1 MSDLFGIGTD
11 RRSSRSEGFTVR
23 ADIAQNSAKLA
34 FAQMDYAAAP
44 GARRLAKGD
53 GAGAFA
59 LADAFEV
66 AMRFEPAG
74 SVGALTMSVS
84 SYKNELGG
92 VIGRAA
98 NAAAERRDNAAL
110 VAKEADARRAGV
122 EGVNLDEEL
131 IALTTY
137 QQSYNASARL
147 IQAASEMYET
157 LINMI

>member
-1 MSDLFGIGTD
+1 
-11 RRSSRSEGFTVR
+11 
-23 ADIAQNSAKLA
+23 
-34 FAQMDYAAAP
+34 
-44 GARRLAKGD
+44 
-53 GAGAFA
+53 
-59 LADAFEV
+59 
-66 AMRFEPAG
+66 MRFEPAG
-74 SVGALTMSVS
+74 TVGLLNMSVS
-84 SYKNELGG
+84 SYAAELGG
-92 VIGRAA
+92 VVGRAA

-157 LINMI
+157 LVNMI